1 MSSNRGIVGAVP
13 NSLLTKKSRSSSR
26 SKSAKHNTGVAAA
39 SGTDQMSHSKSLAG
53 NRGIMSR
60 GGTTNN
66 ISGEQAPGM
75 S

>member
-39 SGTDQMSHSKSLAG
+39 TGDQMSHSKSLAG

-66 ISGEQAPGM
+66 MSGEQ
-75 S
+75 